1 MEKEVKDLLG
11 KIGVAD
17 KQGLTI
23 VGIRMSNKANKF
35 DDYVGVRWLT
45 KDTDVFR
52 LYPATTKPGL
62 HWLLKPMNKRGTAC
76 MVIGF
81 YRSLWRI
88 GKHQGKY
95 DALTQI
101 SPITLWMDGDKDGE
115 LEYTNKVSFSVPVGI
130 NLHKASDN
138 WLSVKREQLLNLSVG
153 AWSAGCQVIA
163 SAKHFNMLMWFV
175 KQSGQGLFDYVLVD
189 NTRQQLF
196 KTITLA
202 DNGDTQSITL

>member
-1 MEKEVKDLLG
+1 
-11 KIGVAD
+11 
-17 KQGLTI
+17 
-23 VGIRMSNKANKF
+23 
-35 DDYVGVRWLT
+35 
-45 KDTDVFR
+45 
-52 LYPATTKPGL
+52 
-62 HWLLKPMNKRGTAC
+62 
-76 MVIGF
+76 
-81 YRSLWRI
+81 
-88 GKHQGKY
+88 
-95 DALTQI
+95 
-101 SPITLWMDGDKDGE
+101 MDGDKDGE